1 MAFRACFE
9 LIDRFTLHS
18 YSPAKVHI
26 DYVLQPFIPEF
37 IPAVGDIDA
46 FLKVV
51 PPPLHNDRRGIGAFI
66 AKLGIDTLDEPAG
79 QQSEP
84 ALLHMKLRS
93 MSTHI
98 GAGAGGSGGTASS
111 SGGGGATP
119 ASRGGTGANAK
130 VPLVPIAR
138 QAKDVEKWIHEIQ
151 QLHIS
156 QQQAYPMAL
165 QQQQQPTHSQQQRR
179 QVADIDALMNEWPP
193 ELERALGT
201 MGFPNAHLD
210 CSLEFYVRLVCGLL
224 DIGLPAAAVAT
235 QADYIYALNTLFN
248 LYMAVKQ
255 SV

>member
-1 MAFRACFE
+1 M
-9 LIDRFTLHS
+9 
-18 YSPAKVHI
+18 HI

-51 PPPLHNDRRGIGAFI
+51 APTLHNDRRGIGAFI
-66 AKLGIDTLDEPAG
+66 ARLGVDTLDEPAG

-93 MSTHI
+93 MSTHM
-98 GAGAGGSGGTASS
+98 GVAGAGNSGGSGSKGTAGS
-111 SGGGGATP
+111 SGGGAATP
-119 ASRGGTGANAK
+119 ASRGGTGANTK
-130 VPLVPIAR
+130 LPLVPLAR
-138 QAKDVEKWIHEIQ
+138 QPKDVEKWIHEIQ

-165 QQQQQPTHSQQQRR
+165 PLQQQQHQQQPNSQNSQRR
-179 QVADIDALMNEWPP
+179 QAADIDALMNEWPA

-210 CSLEFYVRLVCGLL
+210 CSLEFYVRMVCGLL

-235 QADYIYALNTLFN
+235 QADYIFALNTLFN

>member
-1 MAFRACFE
+1 M
-9 LIDRFTLHS
+9 
-18 YSPAKVHI
+18 HI

-51 PPPLHNDRRGIGAFI
+51 TPPLHNDRRGVGAFI
-66 AKLGIDTLDEPAG
+66 AKLGVDTLDEPAG

-98 GAGAGGSGGTASS
+98 GAGTGGSGGSGGG
-111 SGGGGATP
+111 GGGGATP

-130 VPLVPIAR
+130 LPLVPIAR

-165 QQQQQPTHSQQQRR
+165 QQQQQQLLQSNSQQQRR
-179 QVADIDALMNEWPP
+179 QVADIDALMNEWPA

-201 MGFPNAHLD
+201 MGFPNAYLD
-210 CSLEFYVRLVCGLL
+210 CSLEFYVRMVCGLL